1 MVLHNKIITGILF
14 DLDGTLIDS
23 APDLGG
29 ALNAMRVRRGLV
41 ALPLTQLRPFAS
53 HGAKGLLWAGFGM
66 EDSHPD
72 YLAMRAEFLDDYEQH
87 ATDNHAVI

>member
-53 HGAKGLLWAGFGM
+53 HGAKGLLLAGFGM